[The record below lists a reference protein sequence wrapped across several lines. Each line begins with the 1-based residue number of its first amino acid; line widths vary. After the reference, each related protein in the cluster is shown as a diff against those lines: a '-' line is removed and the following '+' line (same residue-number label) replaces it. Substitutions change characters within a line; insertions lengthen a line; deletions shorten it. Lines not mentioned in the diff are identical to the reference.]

1 MAFIPPI
8 KLLIKSDGNELAYTK
23 TEKTKS
29 DILFYY
35 TYTKSYCFLNH
46 VICFNEKELLKGL
59 KNTFV
64 EI

>member
-1 MAFIPPI
+1 M
-8 KLLIKSDGNELAYTK
+8 KLLIKSDRNELAYTK
-23 TEKTKS
+23 TERTKS

-35 TYTKSYCFLNH
+35 TYVKSFCFLGDI
-46 VICFNEKELLKGL
+46 ICFNEKELLKGL